1 MLLTNF
7 QLEGEKNKLEN
18 LLQNNLMKK
27 RDRIMLDIQEE
38 SGQSN
43 QDKLETS
50 SSELEQVDTRVAEL
64 KTQVKSRY
72 L

>member
-1 MLLTNF
+1 
-7 QLEGEKNKLEN
+7 
-18 LLQNNLMKK
+18 MKK

-43 QDKLETS
+43 QDKLESS